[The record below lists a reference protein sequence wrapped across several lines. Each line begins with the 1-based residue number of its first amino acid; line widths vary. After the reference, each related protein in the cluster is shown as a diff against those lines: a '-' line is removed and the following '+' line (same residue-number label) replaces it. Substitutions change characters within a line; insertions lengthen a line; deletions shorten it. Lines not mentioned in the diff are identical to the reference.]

1 MPIATLDVVVLDT
14 PAPLALATFYQAILG
29 GTVEQPADYWAEL
42 HGPGVKLAFQE
53 APDMVPPT
61 WPSPDNSQQF
71 HLDLNVPD
79 LEAAESQVLALGA
92 RPLDTR
98 PDRSFRV
105 YADPSGHPFCL
116 CRE

>member
-1 MPIATLDVVVLDT
+1 M
-14 PAPLALATFYQAILG
+14 
-29 GTVEQPADYWAEL
+29 TVRGIDHIGL
-42 HGPGVKLAFQE
+42 
-53 APDMVPPT
+53 T
-61 WPSPDNSQQF
+61 
-71 HLDLNVPD
+71 VPD

-116 CRE
+116 CRQ

>member
-1 MPIATLDVVVLDT
+1 MPIATLAVVVLDT
-14 PAPLALATFYQAILG
+14 PTPLALAHFYEAILG
-29 GTVEQPADYWAEL
+29 GTVEQPAENWVEL

-53 APDMVPPT
+53 APDMVPPA
-61 WPSPDNSQQF
+61 WPSPDGSQQL

-79 LEAAESQVLALGA
+79 LDAAEGQVLALGA

-98 PDRSFRV
+98 ADRAFRV

-116 CRE
+116 CQE

>member
-29 GTVEQPADYWAEL
+29 GTVEDSGEGWVEL
-42 HGPGVKLAFQE
+42 HGPGVKVAFQE
-53 APDMVPPT
+53 APDLVPPT
-61 WPSPDNSQQF
+61 WPSPDHSQQF

-79 LEAAESQVLALGA
+79 LEVAESQVLALGA
-92 RPLDTR
+92 RALDTR

-105 YADPSGHPFCL
+105 YADPTGHPFCL

>member
-1 MPIATLDVVVLDT
+1 MTSARRGGTPRRA
-14 PAPLALATFYQAILG
+14 PAPDHGAM
-29 GTVEQPADYWAEL
+29 TVRGIDHIGL
-42 HGPGVKLAFQE
+42 
-53 APDMVPPT
+53 T
-61 WPSPDNSQQF
+61 
-71 HLDLNVPD
+71 VPD

-116 CRE
+116 CRQ